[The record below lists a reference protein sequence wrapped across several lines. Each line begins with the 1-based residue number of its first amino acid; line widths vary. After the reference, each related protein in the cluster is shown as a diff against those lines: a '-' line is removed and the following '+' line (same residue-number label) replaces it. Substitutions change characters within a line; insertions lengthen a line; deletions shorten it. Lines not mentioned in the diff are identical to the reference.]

1 MRFDWRYSRSNFAAL
16 SSVLI
21 MTLCGH
27 GPHVTSPLAARPS
40 DLRFFWAGS
49 QGRLTV
55 QVSMKPEEVY
65 DDVLYAS
72 SAWNDGR
79 PRLCTSVLPQSEETR
94 NSMQKRMDEMNDQMS
109 LT

>member
-1 MRFDWRYSRSNFAAL
+1 
-16 SSVLI
+16 

-40 DLRFFWAGS
+40 DLGFFWAGS

-79 PRLCTSVLPQSEETR
+79 PRLCTSVLPQSEGDPEQHAKKDGR
-94 NSMQKRMDEMNDQMS
+94 NERSDVIDLK
-109 LT
+109 